1 MGDRYER
8 LRELEAKATEG
19 PWVVPT
25 GGTGTGISQ
34 DDARNT
40 YVASAH
46 WAQGDLAQANAAFI
60 AEARNKVRALLSERD
75 ALVEK
80 VAAGRVSRERLREAL
95 DRANHAG
102 RAEWQDLYEGNVSPL
117 DLARKAERQAE
128 DALAA
133 ALGIEIA
140 EE

>member
-1 MGDRYER
+1 MNPEHIPADIVEAAARGMVAKRYPHCVDNDKPNDYWR
-8 LRELEAKATEG
+8 GQARAALAAAL
-19 PWVVPT
+19 PM
-25 GGTGTGISQ
+25 IS
-34 DDARNT
+34 
-40 YVASAH
+40 
-46 WAQGDLAQANAAFI
+46 AAP
-60 AEARNKVRALLSERD
+60 S
-75 ALVEK
+75 
-80 VAAGRVSRERLREAL
+80 AGRVSRKRLREAL